1 MSTRPGPIMKWKLAP
16 AKIISSDSAN
26 CSRSIVSASSLW
38 VGSESYADWFRLQ
51 LDHRSWGKRV
61 GDSALHPTDI
71 YYMYVYIYIVCPL
84 VANETIAILI
94 VDNVAHLSEGNRR
107 ADMAHLKTN
116 EKCMDRDVDKCRP
129 AGRKCFSCILLHSLN
144 KR

>member
-1 MSTRPGPIMKWKLAP
+1 
-16 AKIISSDSAN
+16 
-26 CSRSIVSASSLW
+26 
-38 VGSESYADWFRLQ
+38 
-51 LDHRSWGKRV
+51 
-61 GDSALHPTDI
+61 
-71 YYMYVYIYIVCPL
+71 MYVYIYIVCPL

-107 ADMAHLKTN
+107 ADMGHLKTN